1 MFQQV
6 IQGGNSGGEKE
17 NYNGYGTAIE
27 VTNGYTVSGDGI
39 LFAKCGSGTENRV
52 YFTIDAIFPTGLTL
66 AGTVSSTSMT
76 VPIFK
81 GQTVGISQ
89 QLGTGKLYFIPFT
102 KTSN

>member
-1 MFQQV
+1 MFQQML
-6 IQGGNSGGEKE
+6 QGGSVGEKE

-27 VTNGYTVSGDGI
+27 VKNGYTVPNNGI
-39 LFAKCGSGTENRV
+39 LFAKCGSGTGNKV
-52 YFTIDAIFPTGLTL
+52 YFTIDDIFPTGLTL
-66 AGTVSSTSMT
+66 AGTVSATSMT

-89 QLGTGKLYFIPFT
+89 QTGSGKLYFIPFT